1 MYMHRSTWF
10 HTGIYLIDAQDE
22 QERLKKEFIR
32 CTFVHLVNAHIRN
45 VHLLGIK
52 PSPSKTVNI
61 SKSNQLHLR
70 SWKTTDDA
78 AAAAAVGAVAVAA
91 CTATAV

>member
-1 MYMHRSTWF
+1 MMSMHRSTWF

-22 QERLKKEFIR
+22 QERLSKRNLYAGHCAMFNAL
-32 CTFVHLVNAHIRN
+32 CSHLERSY
-45 VHLLGIK
+45 VHLLDK
-52 PSPSKTVNI
+52 PSQLKTVNI

-78 AAAAAVGAVAVAA
+78 AAAAVTA
-91 CTATAV
+91 CIAATAV